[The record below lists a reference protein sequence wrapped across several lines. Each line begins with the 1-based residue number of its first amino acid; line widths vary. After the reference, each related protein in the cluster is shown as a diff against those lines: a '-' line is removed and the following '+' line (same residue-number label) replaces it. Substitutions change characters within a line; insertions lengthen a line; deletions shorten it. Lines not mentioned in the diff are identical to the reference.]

1 MIKKHITKK
10 IIITISLLFSILLI
24 CLVPNKSL
32 NEIKS
37 EFLYTE
43 DLNMESIY
51 LLDKNNYLGLTQL
64 VVEEEKIEDKIK
76 HLINSLIEDSSYIP
90 SGFRGL
96 ISSNTKINNIE
107 VQDNIV
113 KIDFNKYVFEYN
125 KEKALEALIYTL
137 TSLNNIDKV
146 TISIDNNIIGTF
158 DRSYGINKEYKIDN
172 YKDVSKITVYYLNEY
187 NNNNYYVP
195 VTKYINTNEDKIDVI
210 IKELKDNDN
219 LISHL
224 SSNVILLD
232 KKINNKE
239 LELTFNEYI
248 YDDIELKKMNKETEN
263 EINYSIKE
271 NLDID
276 KIIIKTKKTIE

>member
-76 HLINSLIEDSSYIP
+76 HLINSLIEDSSYIT
-90 SGFRGL
+90 SVFRGI

-107 VQDNIV
+107 IQDNIV

-125 KEKALEALIYTL
+125 KEKVLEALIYTL
-137 TSLNNIDKV
+137 TSLNNVDKV
-146 TISIDNNIIGTF
+146 IISIDNNIIGEY
-158 DRSYGINKEYKIDN
+158 DRNYGINKEYKIDN

-187 NNNNYYVP
+187 NNNIYYVP
-195 VTKYINTNEDKIDVI
+195 VTKYINNSNDKIDII

-219 LISHL
+219 LISHIN
-224 SSNVILLD
+224 SNVVLLD

-248 YDDIELKKMNKETEN
+248 YDDIELKKINKETEN

>member
-1 MIKKHITKK
+1 MLKNHITKK
-10 IIITISLLFSILLI
+10 IIITVSVIFSILLI

-32 NEIKS
+32 SEIKS
-37 EFLYTE
+37 EIEYVE
-43 DLNMESIY
+43 DLNKESIY
-51 LLDKNNYLGLTQL
+51 LLDKNNYLGLTDL
-64 VVEEEKIEDKIK
+64 VIEEETVENKAKK
-76 HLINSLIEDSSYIP
+76 LINSLIEDSSYIP

-96 ISSNTKINNIE
+96 LSSNTQINKISIK
-107 VQDNIV
+107 DNEII
-113 KIDFNKYVFEYN
+113 IDFNKYVFEYN
-125 KEKALEALIYTL
+125 KEQALEAIVYTL
-137 TSLNNIDKV
+137 TSLDNIDKV
-146 TISIDNNIIGTF
+146 TISIDDNIIGTF

-172 YKDVSKITVYYLNEY
+172 YKDVSKITIYYMNEY

-224 SSNVILLD
+224 NSNVILLD

>member
-1 MIKKHITKK
+1 MLKNHITKK
-10 IIITISLLFSILLI
+10 IIITVSVIFSILLI

-32 NEIKS
+32 SEIKS
-37 EFLYTE
+37 EIEYVE
-43 DLNMESIY
+43 DLNKESIY
-51 LLDKNNYLGLTQL
+51 LLDKNNYLGLTDL
-64 VVEEEKIEDKIK
+64 VIEEETVENKAKK
-76 HLINSLIEDSSYIP
+76 LINSLIEDSSYIP

-96 ISSNTKINNIE
+96 LSSNTQINKISIK
-107 VQDNIV
+107 DNEII
-113 KIDFNKYVFEYN
+113 IDFNKYVFEYN
-125 KEKALEALIYTL
+125 KEQALEAIVYTL
-137 TSLNNIDKV
+137 TSLDNIDKV
-146 TISIDNNIIGTF
+146 TISVDNNIIGTF

-172 YKDVSKITVYYLNEY
+172 YKDVSKITIYYMNEY

-224 SSNVILLD
+224 NSNVILLD